1 MIMRILNQTQNREK
15 SSRDEARPGCLYVV
29 RLAQQTPH
37 NQYAQARLSKRLRG
51 EASPAASGWSSD
63 HEEQSRWSRGIE
75 DLLSEGSL
83 ASRLR

>member
-1 MIMRILNQTQNREK
+1 MRILNQTQNRER
-15 SSRDEARPGCLYVV
+15 SSRHEVRPGCLYVV

-37 NQYAQARLSKRLRG
+37 NQCSGEARLSKRLRG
-51 EASPAASGWSSD
+51 EASPAASEWSSD
-63 HEEQSRWSRGIE
+63 HEEQSRGSRGIE